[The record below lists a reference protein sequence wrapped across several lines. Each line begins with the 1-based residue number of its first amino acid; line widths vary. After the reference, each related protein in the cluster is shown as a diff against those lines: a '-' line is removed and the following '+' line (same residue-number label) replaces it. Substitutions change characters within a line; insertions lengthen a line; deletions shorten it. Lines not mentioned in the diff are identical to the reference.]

1 MDVCLLQA
9 LTEPVE
15 DPDATE
21 IAANNQGEYQDEDF
35 EIDDTADEDD
45 GSQEAVNSQSSS
57 GNRLILNA
65 I

>member
-1 MDVCLLQA
+1 M
-9 LTEPVE
+9 TEPVE

-21 IAANNQGEYQDEDF
+21 ITANNQGEYQDEDF